1 MEKITKDQHIFVMSE
16 ENEPVL
22 RVQSGAE
29 VIFESLDCFSNQIQS
44 EDQALD
50 AIDYDTINPATGPLY
65 VEGAEVG
72 DLLKVTIQALDLE
85 EQGVAMAIKDFG
97 VLGAEMSKGQARLIK
112 YQDGRLRMGDVSIPS
127 CPMIGVIGTAP
138 AGEGVMTGTPADHG
152 GNLDNT
158 AIQAGT
164 TIYFPVNTPGALLAM
179 GDFHLAMGDGEICGT
194 GVEVPGEAT
203 VKVEVLKGS
212 PLPAL
217 SMETADD
224 WLTMGAANSHAE
236 AIQKACQAML
246 ALIQAKTKLSK
257 EDAHILMSIAG
268 NLEVCQVVNP
278 NMSYRMRLAKA
289 ILEK

>member
-1 MEKITKDQHIFVMSE
+1 
-16 ENEPVL
+16 
-22 RVQSGAE
+22 
-29 VIFESLDCFSNQIQS
+29 
-44 EDQALD
+44 
-50 AIDYDTINPATGPLY
+50 
-65 VEGAEVG
+65 
-72 DLLKVTIQALDLE
+72 
-85 EQGVAMAIKDFG
+85 
-97 VLGAEMSKGQARLIK
+97 
-112 YQDGRLRMGDVSIPS
+112 MGTRNIPS

-164 TIYFPVNTPGALLAM
+164 TLYLPVNTPGGLLAM

-224 WLTMGAANSHAE
+224 WLTMGAAESHAE
-236 AIQKACQAML
+236 AIQKACLAML
-246 ALIQAKTKLSK
+246 ELIQAKTGLSK

-278 NMSYRMRLAKA
+278 NMSYRMRLAKSY
-289 ILEK
+289 LEQ